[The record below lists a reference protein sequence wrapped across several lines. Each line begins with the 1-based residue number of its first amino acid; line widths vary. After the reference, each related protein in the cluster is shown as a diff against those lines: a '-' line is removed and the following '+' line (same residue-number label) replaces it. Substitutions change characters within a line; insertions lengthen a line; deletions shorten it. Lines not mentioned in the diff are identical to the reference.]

1 MQCLWL
7 RLLWNYRSYINTN
20 MLVVASRRLLTI
32 LHLTFDWCFGFD
44 LLHSR
49 KCRPLLHIY
58 HIYVLLTVAY
68 AENFQGW
75 VHSVAYGGHFFDVHC
90 LWRHNMTSYS
100 CLQTNVLAKFVGIIR
115 IFVYTSGLQ
124 RGRNCPHGAISCV
137 VGAILW
143 FTRFGGRFRFPGGDF
158 CRLKHTQMLN
168 WFQKYIYLLL
178 WNQSIW
184 CTFDS
189 MVRNKGYKT
198 HIGLVTHRGVTR
210 GGRVAQFPGRQ
221 ITMGAPNHC
230 GAAPKSP
237 KNIASTFFNAVNLL
251 PKELR
256 FKYGGAKLASC
267 PGRHLTSLR
276 PRSRINQ
283 TTVTWFCETLHC
295 TNYPLRLWLVGS
307 QALRSSRRL

>member
-100 CLQTNVLAKFVGIIR
+100 CFQTNVLAKFVGIIR

-168 WFQKYIYLLL
+168 WFQKIYICYFGIKAFDARSTPWFVTKVIKHISDWSRTGAWREGEGWRNSPDAKLL
-178 WNQSIW
+178 WGRRTTAGLRRKVPKISQVLS
-184 CTFDS
+184 S
-189 MVRNKGYKT
+189 MQWIYFRKSSGSNT
-198 HIGLVTHRGVTR
+198 
-210 GGRVAQFPGRQ
+210 
-221 ITMGAPNHC
+221 GAPNLLL
-230 GAAPKSP
+230 APVAIWP
-237 KNIASTFFNAVNLL
+237 RYAPGHASIKLL
-251 PKELR
+251 
-256 FKYGGAKLASC
+256 
-267 PGRHLTSLR
+267 
-276 PRSRINQ
+276 
-283 TTVTWFCETLHC
+283 
-295 TNYPLRLWLVGS
+295 
-307 QALRSSRRL
+307 